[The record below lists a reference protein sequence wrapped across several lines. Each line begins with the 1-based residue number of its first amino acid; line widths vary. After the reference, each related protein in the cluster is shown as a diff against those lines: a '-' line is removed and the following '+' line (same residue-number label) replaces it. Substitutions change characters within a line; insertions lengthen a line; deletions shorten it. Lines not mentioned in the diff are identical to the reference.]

1 MFFKTMRDNVS
12 ESLRNIHF
20 KFQNCTSI
28 FFFFVVEK
36 KIVESLSIDM
46 VKIWKSISTIYSVVK
61 SGLYGNSVSRIGVYN
76 FQQKMLERKNSGFRL
91 AMEKYNFCQNLKAIK
106 QHTLDNALHD

>member
-1 MFFKTMRDNVS
+1 MSANHSEIYILNFKIVRRS
-12 ESLRNIHF
+12 F
-20 KFQNCTSI
+20 

-36 KIVESLSIDM
+36 KIVESLSIDK

-76 FQQKMLERKNSGFRL
+76 FQQKMLERKNSGLRL
-91 AMEKYNFCQNLKAIK
+91 AMEKYSFCQNLKALK
-106 QHTLDNALHD
+106 QHVRDNALHY